1 MSSPHPQGPPLACV
15 PTLPSRTPTHIFQSD
30 DVGVLPVPQKNFN
43 LFRGV
48 SLALVNDLRKG
59 VHVAVL
65 EDQLQSPD
73 LPQSPMLQGVESQRH
88 TFHLTCRRAPCCRAW
103 SLSRIPFTRPAT
115 EPHAAGRGVSAA
127 HLSPDLPQSPMLQG
141 VESQPHTF
149 HLTCHR
155 APCCRAWSLS
165 LHTFHP
171 STELPAP
178 PLPDQRTRATSPAT
192 STPAERPGLDEVTRL
207 TLTAYSVLVALWTQ
221 RLHSEYEPTPIV
233 SFTT

>member
-73 LPQSPMLQGVESQRH
+73 LPQSPMLQGVESQ
-88 TFHLTCRRAPCCRAW
+88 P
-103 SLSRIPFTRPAT
+103 
-115 EPHAAGRGVSAA
+115 A
-127 HLSPDLPQSPMLQG
+127 HLSPI
-141 VESQPHTF
+141 
-149 HLTCHR
+149 HR
-155 APCCRAWSLS
+155 APSTTPPRPEDQGYITRHL
-165 LHTFHP
+165 HP
-171 STELPAP
+171 SRAAWPGRGHEAHLDSIFCVGSFVDAALALRVRAHTNRLLHHVAIAKNQVLP
-178 PLPDQRTRATSPAT
+178 
-192 STPAERPGLDEVTRL
+192 V
-207 TLTAYSVLVALWTQ
+207 
-221 RLHSEYEPTPIV
+221 
-233 SFTT
+233 

>member
-1 MSSPHPQGPPLACV
+1 MSPPHPQGLPLACV

-73 LPQSPMLQGVESQRH
+73 LPQS
-88 TFHLTCRRAPCCRAW
+88 
-103 SLSRIPFTRPAT
+103 
-115 EPHAAGRGVSAA
+115 HAAGRGVSARQ
-127 HLSPDLPQSPMLQG
+127 LSPDLPQSPMLQG

-149 HLTCHR
+149 H
-155 APCCRAWSLS
+155 
-165 LHTFHP
+165 P
-171 STELPAP
+171 STELPAR
-178 PLPDQRTRATSPAT
+178 PLPDQRTRATSPTA
-192 STPAERPGLDEVTRL
+192 STPAERPGPDEVTRL